1 MRFYKKWVIA
11 VLGLWVQINFAQVGI
26 GTNAP
31 HTSAMLDVSSTSKG
45 FLPPRMTAAQRSNI
59 ASPVEGLLVY
69 QTDGDKGLYQY
80 QSAQWMRC
88 KNESSAPIKVFTT
101 KTTAQSIPSAA
112 YTTLTSWATPTIN
125 NSSGAWNATTGVF
138 TAPRDMKVLV
148 SANLVYAS
156 HATGNNEYSLAFYV
170 NGTRVSCQAFEF
182 GYNQTRFMPINGAQ
196 GIIELESGD
205 ELTLRTLQATG
216 SNLNTHNNGN
226 TLSILELNTF
236 Q

>member
-1 MRFYKKWVIA
+1 MNFSIRLTIA
-11 VLGLWVQINFAQVGI
+11 LLCFWVQNNFAQVGI

-31 HTSAMLDVSSTSKG
+31 HTSAMLEVSSTSKG

-59 ASPVEGLLVY
+59 TSPVEGLLVY

-101 KTTAQSIPSAA
+101 KNTAQSIPSGVN
-112 YTTLTSWATPTIN
+112 TTLTSWATPTIN
-125 NSSGAWNATTGVF
+125 NSSGAWNATNGVF
-138 TAPRDMKVLV
+138 TAPRDMKIFV

-156 HATGNNEYSLAFYV
+156 HATGNNEYSLTFFV
-170 NGTRVSCQAFEF
+170 NGTGVSCQAFEF
-182 GYNQTRFMPINGAQ
+182 GYNQTRFLPINGAQ

-205 ELTLRTLQATG
+205 ELTLRTLQITG
-216 SNLNTHNNGN
+216 SSLNTHNNGN
-226 TLSILELNTF
+226 TLAIIELNTF